1 MSNNGTERRKQM
13 QEEKASG
20 KINNYPEVELIVPNT
35 LFLALGCIITVA
47 VFSSTVHCMS
57 APLTKCNKNQILLAS
72 LHIVYAHN
80 Q

>member
-20 KINNYPEVELIVPNT
+20 KMSNYPEVELFQIHC
-35 LFLALGCIITVA
+35 FLALGHIITFA
-47 VFSSTVHCMS
+47 VLSSAIHCMS
-57 APLTKCNKNQILLAS
+57 APLTKYNKNQIPLAS
-72 LHIVYAHN
+72 LHIVYVHD